1 MDTIEFIHLQPSDE
15 IEIIINGIPLLTH
28 VANIEQ
34 HSLDPQDPDQKAGD
48 HINIHIDDLEQLNP
62 QRGYLLCHATIPLL
76 ICSCGWCGN
85 PSIMSHMTVTNE
97 LVIWHNFDDNQN
109 RRPYPWVYTGLGPF
123 TFDRQQYTR
132 AWQQAAQAIFSNV
145 IGSDLFYD
153 GGYYGWALRINNNHT
168 ALPSAGQAISLNY
181 ANTTGEF
188 RCVDRYQEH
197 RWRLDFMREHGYLAR
212 EGASHYERIL
222 LAHDSTIFAQWFG
235 AKLDDYVQLWQNSR
249 LHTKLFN
256 PGQWDVAQ
264 AYIITLPIALSVL
277 VPQQSYQVVEAIDL
291 TIERYQRLLQ

>member
-34 HSLDPQDPDQKAGD
+34 HSLDPQDPYQKAGD
-48 HINIHIDDLEQLNP
+48 HINIQTYYFAQLNP
-62 QRGYLLCHATIPLL
+62 QRGYLVCYDQLPLL
-76 ICSCGWCGN
+76 RCCNICDN
-85 PSIMSHMTVTNE
+85 PSIISHMTVTAE
-97 LVIWHNFDDNQN
+97 LVIWHTFDRCFNN
-109 RRPYPWVYTGLGPF
+109 YRPYPWAYNGLGPF
-123 TFDRQQYTR
+123 IFDRQQYTR

-153 GGYYGWALRINNNHT
+153 GGYYGWALRIKDNHA
-168 ALPSAGQAISLNY
+168 ALLSAGQTISLNY

-188 RCVDRYQEH
+188 RSVDRYQEH
-197 RWRLDFMREHGYLAR
+197 RWRLDCMREHAYLVC
-212 EGASHYERIL
+212 EGTSHYERIIF
-222 LAHDSTIFAQWFG
+222 AHDSTIFTQWFG
-235 AKLDDYVQLWQNSR
+235 AKLDDYVQLWQNPR

-256 PGQWDVAQ
+256 AYRWDVAQ
-264 AYIITLPIALSVL
+264 AYIITLPIALTVL